1 MTIEERNALL
11 RELWFD
17 ESLTLADIAKRI
29 GVRRTSVHRMG
40 ARLGLPRRG
49 YSDAAKAAWREAVS
63 KTMAGRPRGRPRND
77 DVRPGRNMPDAEI
90 AALYAGR
97 RYEDHERPT
106 VTFGKPPMRQVGE
119 SLIGCAAAMTAGVA

>member
-1 MTIEERNALL
+1 MMTIEERNALL
-11 RELWFD
+11 RALWFD

-49 YSDAAKAAWREAVS
+49 YSDAAKAAWREAVA
-63 KTMAGRPRGRPRND
+63 KTMTGRARGRPRKG
-77 DVRPGRNMPDAEI
+77 DVRPGRNLSDAEI
-90 AALYAGR
+90 ADLYAGR

-106 VTFGKPPMRQVGE
+106 VTFGKPPMRNPGE
-119 SLIGCAAAMTAGVA
+119 SLVGCSAAMTAGN

>member
-1 MTIEERNALL
+1 MTIDERNALL
-11 RELWFD
+11 RTLWFD
-17 ESLTLADIAKRI
+17 ESMTVADIAKRI

-40 ARLGLPRRG
+40 TRLGLPRRG

-63 KTMAGRPRGRPRND
+63 KTMAGRPRGRPRKG
-77 DVRPGRNMPDAEI
+77 DVRPGRNLPESEI

-106 VTFGKPPMRQVGE
+106 VTFGRPPMCHVGE
-119 SLIGCAAAMTAGVA
+119 SLVGCAAAMTAGIA